1 MAKGGGSQ
9 TVTTKLDPQAQAF
22 RQGVYDKATQV
33 ANQAYQGYGGPR
45 VAMPNAQFQQGVG
58 LLTGAPAGYEAAQ
71 QGLAQNL
78 GFGTDAI
85 RQALGMN
92 FDPSTAQS
100 YMNPYQQQVIDTTQS
115 DFDRQKQVAMGLVDQ
130 QAAKTQGAF
139 GGARHGLATGQ
150 ALGDVGRT
158 EASTLAGLRQSG
170 FGDAYNRFAQDRSMM
185 AGLGGQLAN
194 LGLTGWGNLDALRQQ
209 QGQAGVQAGDYQRNL
224 QQQQY
229 DAQYK
234 DFLEKRGW
242 GAQQLGILQGAMG
255 MPTGQ
260 TQTGPGQQ
268 TSAIGSALGGASIG
282 SAFGPGGALIG
293 GGLGLLGG
301 LFG

>member
-9 TVTTKLDPQAQAF
+9 TVTTKLDPQAMKF
-22 RQGVYDKATQV
+22 RQGVYDKATDV
-33 ANQAYQGYGGPR
+33 AGQAYQGYGGPR

-71 QGLAQNL
+71 YGLAQNL

-85 RQALGMN
+85 RQAMGMN
-92 FDPSTAQS
+92 FDPATAQQ
-100 YMNPYQQQVIDTTQS
+100 YLNPYQQQVINTTQG
-115 DFDRQKQVAMGLVDQ
+115 DFDRQKQMAMGMVDA
-130 QAAKTQGAF
+130 QAAKTMGAF

-150 ALGDVGRT
+150 ALGDVGRA

-170 FGDAYNRFAQDRSMM
+170 FNDSYNRFSQDRSML
-185 AGLGGQLAN
+185 AGMGGQLAN

-209 QGQAGVQAGDYQRNL
+209 QGQAGVAAGDYQRNL

-242 GAQQLGILQGAMG
+242 GAQQLGLLQGAMG
-255 MPTGQ
+255 MPTGS

-268 TSAIGSALGGASIG
+268 SNPFGSALGGASIG
-282 SAFGPGGALIG
+282 ANFGPAGALIG
-293 GGLGLLGG
+293 GGLGFLGG
-301 LFG
+301 LF